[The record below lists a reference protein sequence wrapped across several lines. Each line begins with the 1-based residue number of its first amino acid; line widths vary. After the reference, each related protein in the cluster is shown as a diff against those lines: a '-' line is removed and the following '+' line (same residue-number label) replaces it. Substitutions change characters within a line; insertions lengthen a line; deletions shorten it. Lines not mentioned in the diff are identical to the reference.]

1 MKRLSLVVL
10 SLTVLAFTSC
20 GTATPPTRA
29 QTIAGLTGVAA
40 TGQNLYMQQCV
51 SCHGPAG
58 DAMTASTDNKSMV
71 AYVKANTS
79 DAVIGI
85 FIAGVPMTSMV
96 SFQALSDQNLADI
109 YAYVKNT
116 LAK

>member
-1 MKRLSLVVL
+1 L
-10 SLTVLAFTSC
+10 TSC

-40 TGQNLYMQQCV
+40 TGQMLYMQQCV

-58 DAMTASTDNKSMV
+58 DAATPSTNNKSMV
-71 AYVKANTS
+71 TYVKANTA
-79 DAVIGI
+79 DAAIGI
-85 FIAGVPMTSMV
+85 LVDGVPNTAMV
-96 SFQALSDQNLADI
+96 SFAALSNQQLADI

-116 LAK
+116 LSK